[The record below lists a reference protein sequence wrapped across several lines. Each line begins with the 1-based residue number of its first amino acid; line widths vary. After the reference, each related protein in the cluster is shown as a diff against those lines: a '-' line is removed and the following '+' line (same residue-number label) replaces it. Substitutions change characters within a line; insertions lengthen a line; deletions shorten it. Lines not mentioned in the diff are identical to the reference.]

1 MSSNLQTKDVSLT
14 TFSVTIKALHIDSK
28 RMTLATFR
36 QLPIGNL
43 YDDYGNIF
51 ETISVWGYVRYAI
64 NDVPCW
70 AVFDCRGELYR
81 ADIKYRLIS
90 NNILSYQQDIRRYKK
105 YIEECTIEIN
115 DKKAELARN
124 IEGGQQYAIK
134 YNEQQILEKTR
145 SVNIY
150 IDEIPMAI
158 ESLEVYQSMK
168 KSSEEILNLQQLFIA
183 L

>member
-43 YDDYGNIF
+43 YDDHGDIF
-51 ETISVWGYVRYAI
+51 KDINVWGYVRYVI

-70 AVFDCRGELYR
+70 AVFDCRGQLYR

-90 NNILSYQQDIRRYKK
+90 IKILSYQKDICRYKESIEK
-105 YIEECTIEIN
+105 YTIEIN
-115 DKKAELARN
+115 DKKAELALD
-124 IEGGQQYAIK
+124 IEEGREYAIK
-134 YNEQQILEKTR
+134 HIEQEILDKTR
-145 SVNIY
+145 AVNVCADGIT
-150 IDEIPMAI
+150 IAI
-158 ESLEVYQSMK
+158 EYLEVYQSMK